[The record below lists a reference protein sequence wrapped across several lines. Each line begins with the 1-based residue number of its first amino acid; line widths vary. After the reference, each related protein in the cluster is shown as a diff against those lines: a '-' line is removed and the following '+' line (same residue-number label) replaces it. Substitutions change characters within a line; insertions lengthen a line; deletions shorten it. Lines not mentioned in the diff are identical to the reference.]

1 MNASNAARDVIERPR
16 DRLTV
21 QILANGRPRFE
32 EKSETTQKDEMIF
45 EIRSVF
51 VVVVVVVIK
60 KEGSHR
66 GNHPLSTPFSS
77 TRRRARA
84 DRAREETPRRRLRF
98 VKAFEHKKSKR
109 KTTLVRTYQTKQTSD
124 DDRA

>member
-1 MNASNAARDVIERPR
+1 MFFQRRDHSCELKEKRRRGTRTMNASNAARDVIERPR

-51 VVVVVVVIK
+51 VVVVVVIK

-66 GNHPLSTPFSS
+66 G
-77 TRRRARA
+77 RRA
-84 DRAREETPRRRLRF
+84 
-98 VKAFEHKKSKR
+98 S
-109 KTTLVRTYQTKQTSD
+109 
-124 DDRA
+124 

>member
-1 MNASNAARDVIERPR
+1 MRLMFFQRRDHSCELKEKRRRGTRKMNASNAARDVIERPR

-45 EIRSVF
+45 EIRSVKF
-51 VVVVVVVIK
+51 VVVVVVVVIK

-66 GNHPLSTPFSS
+66 G
-77 TRRRARA
+77 RRA
-84 DRAREETPRRRLRF
+84 
-98 VKAFEHKKSKR
+98 S
-109 KTTLVRTYQTKQTSD
+109 
-124 DDRA
+124 

>member
-1 MNASNAARDVIERPR
+1 MRLFFQRRDHSCELKEKRRRGTRKMNASNAARDVVERPR

-51 VVVVVVVIK
+51 VVVVVVVVVIK

-66 GNHPLSTPFSS
+66 G
-77 TRRRARA
+77 RRA
-84 DRAREETPRRRLRF
+84 
-98 VKAFEHKKSKR
+98 S
-109 KTTLVRTYQTKQTSD
+109 
-124 DDRA
+124 